1 MTINKWYL
9 MQLLIDEFGAFVGKK
24 ENLFV
29 ITKDKGKKKE
39 EFSADNLNQIIFSRG
54 SAISSDAVKLAMEK
68 GIDIVF
74 LGNYGMPC
82 ARIYPCKLGGTT
94 LTRRMQA
101 ELYFSGK
108 AIEFVKKIVE
118 AKVKNQ
124 AYFLKSLEKTREIS
138 FGTVS
143 DEIIQSLEV
152 LKSIS
157 GKIDDARNEL
167 LGIEGRAASIY
178 FSCLS
183 KIIPFE
189 RREHEAKD
197 PFNAVL
203 NYGYGI
209 LYGEIEKA
217 CILAGLDPYLGF
229 FHTDRY
235 NKPSMVLDL
244 IEEFRQPIVDRAI
257 VTLFSRKEI
266 DESDFEKSG
275 DSLMLSKSG
284 RKKIITAVLERL
296 HTEIKYNGKKQS
308 FQKAILG
315 QARNFV
321 NFLLGESAEY
331 EAFVYRW

>member
-1 MTINKWYL
+1 
-9 MQLLIDEFGAFVGKK
+9 MQLIIDEFGAFVGKK

-29 ITKDKGKKKE
+29 VTKGKEKQKE
-39 EFSADNLNQIIFSRG
+39 EFSADTMKQIIFSRG
-54 SAISSDAVKLAMEK
+54 SAISSDAIRLAMDK

-74 LGNYGMPC
+74 LGDYGMPC

-108 AIEFVKKIVE
+108 AIAFVKKIVE

-124 AYFLKSLEKTREIS
+124 AYFLKSLEKTREVS
-138 FGTVS
+138 FGTIA
-143 DEIIQSLEV
+143 DEMIQSTEK
-152 LKSIS
+152 LKAIS
-157 GKIDDARNEL
+157 GSIDGARNEL
-167 LGIEGRAASIY
+167 LGIEGHAASVY

-183 KIIPFE
+183 RIMPFE
-189 RREHEAKD
+189 KREHNAND
-197 PFNAVL
+197 PFNSVL

-209 LYGEIEKA
+209 LYSEIEKA
-217 CILAGLDPYLGF
+217 CILAGLDPYLGL

-235 NKPSMVLDL
+235 NKQSMVLDL

-275 DSLMLSKSG
+275 DFLLLSKSG

-321 NFLLGESAEY
+321 NFLLGESTEY